1 MAPCTVVVSAIQEES
16 CDQGCR
22 VAIHSL
28 SKRSGMTGYRAGFM
42 AGDAAVI
49 AKYRKLRTNPGLV
62 PQSFVNA
69 AATVAW
75 QDDEHVAARR
85 EVFRRKKR
93 LFVDFFD
100 QQGWSTIGRDATL
113 YLWVKAPA
121 GKTGEQWALE
131 LLQQGLVVSP
141 GAMFALGDTAKHYIR
156 LAVVPSVED
165 CQQAIDIWRRAEY
178 QST

>member
-1 MAPCTVVVSAIQEES
+1 ME
-16 CDQGCR
+16 
-22 VAIHSL
+22 
-28 SKRSGMTGYRAGFM
+28 
-42 AGDAAVI
+42 
-49 AKYRKLRTNPGLV
+49 
-62 PQSFVNA
+62 
-69 AATVAW
+69 
-75 QDDEHVAARR
+75 
-85 EVFRRKKR
+85 
-93 LFVDFFD
+93 FFD

-131 LLQQGLVVSP
+131 LLQRGLVVSP

-165 CQQAIDIWRRAEY
+165 CQQAIDIWRQAEY